1 MKSVISIIE
10 SQLDLFVHQFGF
22 ANLSDF
28 VTSLVHPKLLLFTLP
43 FSILSF
49 SIFATLEVWLGL
61 SSMAIVGF
69 IIAAILELVTGL
81 CASVVKGIPIVSR
94 KFSRFGLKIFV
105 WLGLLLVTNSFYLS
119 YVDHPDVLSEIS
131 EYFFYTLHNIL
142 VIYIMTEYIISI
154 LENLSAINGKSDSI
168 LTSFIK
174 SKRKQIFN
182 YLDKSTSL
190 QNEPEA
196 GQEEETKPS
205 GTKTKPK
212 K

>member
-1 MKSVISIIE
+1 MKPITSFIE
-10 SQLDLFVHQFGF
+10 TQLDLFVIQFGF
-22 ANLSDF
+22 ANISDF
-28 VTSLVHPKLLLFTLP
+28 FNSLVHPKLFLFTLP

-49 SIFATLEVWLGL
+49 SLFATLELWLGL

-69 IIAAILELVTGL
+69 VFAAILELITGL

-119 YVDHPDVLSEIS
+119 YVDHPGILSEIS

-154 LENLSAINGKSDSI
+154 LENFAAINGKSDSI
-168 LTSFIK
+168 LISFIK

-182 YLDKSTSL
+182 YLDTSTTPKTK
-190 QNEPEA
+190 QKV
-196 GQEEETKPS
+196 GQDESTPQS
-205 GTKTKPK
+205 GTNPPASK
-212 K
+212 

>member
-1 MKSVISIIE
+1 
-10 SQLDLFVHQFGF
+10 
-22 ANLSDF
+22 
-28 VTSLVHPKLLLFTLP
+28 
-43 FSILSF
+43 
-49 SIFATLEVWLGL
+49 
-61 SSMAIVGF
+61 MAIVGF

-119 YVDHPDVLSEIS
+119 YVDHQDVLSEIS

-154 LENLSAINGKSDSI
+154 LENFSAINGKSDSI
-168 LTSFIK
+168 LTTFIK

-196 GQEEETKPS
+196 GQEEKTKPS